1 MTEGDKYD
9 DDDLD
14 LWCLVKKGTAE
25 QLPGMKKLKQLEIMD
40 GDVLVACTTDEL
52 NEIQQ
57 SQGMTTLTI
66 LREDDDDLKAKMND
80 DATIR
85 EVIEVVLKH
94 IKGDKFKKGM
104 LDLYSLVPEGD
115 SKRYDDSYLVQ
126 DCKKW
131 NTLRFYC
138 EKQGRE

>member
-14 LWCLVKKGTAE
+14 LWCLMKKGTSE
-25 QLPGMKKLKQLEIMD
+25 QLPGMKKLKQLGIKD
-40 GDVLVACTTDEL
+40 GDVLVACTTDEM

-66 LREDDDDLKAKMND
+66 LREDDDDLEVKMSN

-85 EVIEVVLKH
+85 DVIEVVLKH

-115 SKRYDDSYLVQ
+115 SKRYDDSYIVK

-138 EKQGRE
+138 GEQERK